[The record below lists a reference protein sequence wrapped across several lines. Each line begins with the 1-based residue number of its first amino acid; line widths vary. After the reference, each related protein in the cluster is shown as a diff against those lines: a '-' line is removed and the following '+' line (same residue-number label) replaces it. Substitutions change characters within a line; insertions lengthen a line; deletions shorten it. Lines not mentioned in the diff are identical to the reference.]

1 MLLVSKVSGP
11 SEGFLAPYD
20 FSGSHLDFFVYWGAV
35 VLHVEVVVY
44 SDPEVLNFSDL
55 FYAFDM
61 SERETCLCSP
71 VGAHY
76 LGVIESLLCCFIK
89 GYYETL
95 VVVCFCTMVLCPVL
109 DYQQHFVQLLVG
121 GGAECKVVCAGCCTY
136 PLVSVF
142 SLACNYHVPS

>member
-20 FSGSHLDFFVYWGAV
+20 FSGSRLDFFVYWGAV
-35 VLHVEVVVY
+35 VVHVEVVVY
-44 SDPEVLNFSDL
+44 SDPEVLDFSDL

-89 GYYETL
+89 GYYEFNRKPNL
-95 VVVCFCTMVLCPVL
+95 MPENISK
-109 DYQQHFVQLLVG
+109 HS
-121 GGAECKVVCAGCCTY
+121 
-136 PLVSVF
+136 VSLF
-142 SLACNYHVPS
+142 TELAFPCSMH